1 MGYDTSILNFVTLGL
16 KFCFA
21 NSFDSCRMGGLA
33 LFTIQVFSKIFSGIF
48 VQKGSLLKRSFIL
61 NSKEFFFFSTTSYHA
76 DFNCPSKMIKT
87 ILLPPGYPWVGQKIT
102 KYKKSKKSKY
112 SFWQCTQNWYTNK
125 NMKIVKSWENHQNR
139 ISKLGKSKISEKTVH
154 FKFTIKFP
162 LNMLIFVNFFS
173 QSLL

>member
-76 DFNCPSKMIKT
+76 DFNCPKGQLISKCSFGVLKSTKKT
-87 ILLPPGYPWVGQKIT
+87 NEIFVRISALASTV
-102 KYKKSKKSKY
+102 YKE
-112 SFWQCTQNWYTNK
+112 
-125 NMKIVKSWENHQNR
+125 VKS
-139 ISKLGKSKISEKTVH
+139 
-154 FKFTIKFP
+154 
-162 LNMLIFVNFFS
+162 
-173 QSLL
+173 

>member
-102 KYKKSKKSKY
+102 KYKKSKKNIL
-112 SFWQCTQNWYTNK
+112 FGNAHRIGIPT
-125 NMKIVKSWENHQNR
+125 KI
-139 ISKLGKSKISEKTVH
+139 
-154 FKFTIKFP
+154 
-162 LNMLIFVNFFS
+162 
-173 QSLL
+173 